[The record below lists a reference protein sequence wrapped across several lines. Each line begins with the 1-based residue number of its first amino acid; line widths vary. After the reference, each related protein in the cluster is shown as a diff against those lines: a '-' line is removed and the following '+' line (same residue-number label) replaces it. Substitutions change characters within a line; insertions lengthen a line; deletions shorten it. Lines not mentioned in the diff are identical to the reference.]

1 MEEQESKI
9 KCACGCVSHCGHSCT
24 DCENCPDCECVKC
37 LDLDQA
43 RGNN

>member
-9 KCACGCVSHCGHSCT
+9 KCSCGCPNHCGNSCT
-24 DCENCPDCECVKC
+24 DCENCPDCECIKC
-37 LDLDQA
+37 LELDQA